1 MPSNSQTTDDQ
12 RAKFAEALGM
22 YLRRSQMR
30 PADLTRALRADG
42 FLVHQAQMSSWCNGT
57 KEPHRAV
64 VITMERLLDLVPG
77 LLCRHLG
84 YLPTFAADVVVTDV
98 ETALLSD
105 ELLTPDQRQV
115 LIATYRALVGLE
127 PRP

>member
-1 MPSNSQTTDDQ
+1 MPSSSQTTDDQ

-22 YLRRSQMR
+22 YLRRAQMR
-30 PADLTRALRADG
+30 PADLTRALRAEG
-42 FLVHQAQMSSWCNGT
+42 FLIHQAQMSSWCNGA

-64 VITMERLLDLVPG
+64 VIAMERLLDLVPG

-84 YLPTFAADVVVTDV
+84 YLPTIAADVVVADV
-98 ETALLSD
+98 ESALLAD